1 MTTMKVVTPQ
11 VPSKK
16 LRACLTFLVAALALP
31 LNAQDG
37 VYETLSVESTS
48 SDAMDVAGGIELG
61 VDLSA
66 ENGGVP
72 ETAIILINAATCPV
86 PLVLFPLTGIGTL
99 IACLYAPVGASQLGA
114 AQLGSATLQ

>member
-1 MTTMKVVTPQ
+1 MR
-11 VPSKK
+11 
-16 LRACLTFLVAALALP
+16 RALLVALFIVGAALP
-31 LNAQDG
+31 VAAQDG

-48 SDAMDVAGGIELG
+48 ADALDVAGGLELG

-72 ETAIILINAATCPV
+72 ETAVILINGTSCPA
-86 PLVLFPLTGIGTL
+86 PLVAFPATIQGLGTL

>member
-1 MTTMKVVTPQ
+1 MGSVLP
-11 VPSKK
+11 
-16 LRACLTFLVAALALP
+16 VA
-31 LNAQDG
+31 AQDG
-37 VYETLSVESTS
+37 VFETVGVESTS
-48 SDAMDVAGGIELG
+48 SDALDVAGGIELG

-72 ETAIILINAATCPV
+72 ETAVILVNGTSCPA
-86 PLVLFPLTGIGTL
+86 PLVAFVTTIQGLGTL